1 MSAMDVAVLICV
13 CFASAALAVFL
24 TPRVIRLAYR
34 IGAVDRPGCRSVH
47 KWPVPRIGGV
57 AIYLSTVSLVAIAM
71 LLHDGTASAFRSMQ
85 RPLTVLF
92 ASATFIFL
100 IGLVDDL
107 RLRGLP
113 AKSKLAAE
121 LLAAVGLC
129 LAGIRIDT
137 VTIADGMVLHLGGW
151 GCVLTV
157 FWVVGITNAVNLSDG
172 LDGLA
177 AGISAM
183 TCAIMAVL
191 AIHCG
196 DPVLTVLMLV
206 LVGSLCGFLVFN
218 SNPARIFMG
227 DSGSL
232 FLGFVISASSV
243 LCAAKS
249 AALIG
254 LTLPALALGI
264 PIFDTLFSILRRFL
278 ERRSL
283 FAPDRSHF
291 HHHLLDLGLH
301 QRHAVVMIYLAT
313 AVAGSLGLFMLARN
327 DVGSVVIF
335 ICLMFLIA
343 LLFRVTGVVRLKEIT
358 ACLQRKHAYSQ
369 RERREQRTF
378 EQLQLE
384 FRQVDS
390 ESERWQA
397 ICEAARRL
405 DLAWVSV
412 QATSRDG
419 RVSTLIWREPG
430 TPREY
435 TRIVTVSLP
444 IRDIASGRT
453 VEFEIAVPAN
463 GSLESASHRIGLFSR
478 LLDESVACG
487 PQELPGVAFAGER
500 AVPTRV
506 ATG

>member
-1 MSAMDVAVLICV
+1 VGLIGVVL
-13 CFASAALAVFL
+13 
-24 TPRVIRLAYR
+24 
-34 IGAVDRPGCRSVH
+34 
-47 KWPVPRIGGV
+47 
-57 AIYLSTVSLVAIAM
+57 
-71 LLHDGTASAFRSMQ
+71 LLHDGAANAFRSMQ
-85 RPLTVLF
+85 RPLAVLF
-92 ASATFIFL
+92 AAATFIFL
-100 IGLVDDL
+100 VGLVDDL
-107 RLRGLP
+107 RGLP
-113 AKSKLAAE
+113 AKVKLAAE
-121 LLAAVGLC
+121 LLAAGGLC
-129 LAGIRIDT
+129 LAGIRIDA

-177 AGISAM
+177 AGVSAV

-196 DPVLTVLMLV
+196 DEVLAVLMLA
-206 LVGSLCGFLVFN
+206 LVGGLSGFLVFN
-218 SNPARIFMG
+218 FNPARIFMG

-249 AALIG
+249 AALVG

-291 HHHLLDLGLH
+291 HHHLLDLGLQ
-301 QRHAVVMIYLAT
+301 QRHAVIMIYLAT
-313 AVAGSLGLFMLARN
+313 GVAGSLGLFMLARN
-327 DVGSVVIF
+327 DLGSVAIF
-335 ICLMFLIA
+335 VCLMFLIV
-343 LLFRVTGVVRLKEIT
+343 LLFRVTGVVRLKEVV
-358 ACLQRKHAYSQ
+358 LRLRQKHVHSR
-369 RERREQRTF
+369 RERRERRTF

-390 ESERWQA
+390 EPEKWQA
-397 ICEAARRL
+397 IREAARRL

-412 QATSRDG
+412 QGTDRDG
-419 RVSTLIWREPG
+419 RVNTIIWREPG
-430 TPREY
+430 TPREC

-444 IRDIASGRT
+444 IRDTASGRI
-453 VEFEIAVPAN
+453 VQFEVAVPVN
-463 GSLESASHRIGLFSR
+463 GSLESANHRVGLFSR
-478 LLDESVACG
+478 LLDESSADG
-487 PQELPGVAFAGER
+487 SQGVSDGAPVEER
-500 AVPTRV
+500 TVPPRV